1 MPKKC
6 MPTFAECIMAQRLEK
21 IMADKIKFKK
31 IYRSKNHKVER
42 RKQARQ
48 KQKLVWTTLT
58 AKS

>member
-1 MPKKC
+1 LPISMVC
-6 MPTFAECIMAQRLEK
+6 MMGQGLEE

-48 KQKLVWTTLT
+48 KQMLVWKTLT

>member
-1 MPKKC
+1 
-6 MPTFAECIMAQRLEK
+6 
-21 IMADKIKFKK
+21 MADNKIKFKK

-42 RKQARQ
+42 RRQARQ

>member
-1 MPKKC
+1 
-6 MPTFAECIMAQRLEK
+6 MPTFVECFMGQGLEE

-31 IYRSKNHKVER
+31 VYRSKNHKVER

-48 KQKLVWTTLT
+48 KQRLVWKTLT